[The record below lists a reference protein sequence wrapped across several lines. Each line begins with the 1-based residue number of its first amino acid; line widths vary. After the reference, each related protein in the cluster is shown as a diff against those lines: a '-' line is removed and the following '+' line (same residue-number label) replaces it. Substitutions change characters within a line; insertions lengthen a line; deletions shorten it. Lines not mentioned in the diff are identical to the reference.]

1 MSIIDETQISTGIR
15 IRRIKSNTDI
25 VFPNGHLIKIYN
37 YFKLPLRNEYY
48 LFDLLS
54 EIYSYNENYCKEEY
68 IYVSWLAH
76 AIQESIPRIDIE
88 RAEVVGRQKLID
100 REMRVPIYIPGEN
113 GIWRV
118 KMKN

>member
-1 MSIIDETQISTGIR
+1 MNVVDETQISTGIR

-25 VFPNGHLIKIYN
+25 EYPDGHLLKVYN
-37 YFKLPLRNEYY
+37 YSRLPLRNEYY

-54 EIYSYNENYCKEEY
+54 EIYSYNENFCKEEY

-76 AIQESIPRIDIE
+76 AIHESVPKVDIKW
-88 RAEVVGRQKLID
+88 AEIAGRQKLID

-118 KMKN
+118 KLKE